1 MLKNK
6 LPDHKMPYLI
16 RNGEG
21 ERYLF
26 GRQLATIIANGK
38 STDNLVEMVILS
50 GGKGDS
56 FPSHKHL
63 HSHEGIYILHGRL
76 ELVIANKKYL
86 LTEGNYAYIPAG
98 TTHSYKMLSHRTQ
111 VLSFTSK
118 GEVSRLYSV
127 IGEPYDRFVHPPK
140 AVNEPVIEKFEKASL
155 AADVEFFYDN
165 KVLGTSRLVEN
176 GAVPELAAPYVLE
189 TGEGI
194 RLVTG
199 DQLHTLMTTQAN
211 SNGEFI
217 FVVSEGPKGEAIP
230 EHYHEEHTEIF
241 FCIEGQ
247 VTLWAKG
254 EEITLSPGDFLHVPA
269 NTIHSYRMDSHYT
282 KMIGI
287 LATGLFEPFFRT
299 LGDVYDDYIF
309 PSKPA
314 PLRFDRVLQNL
325 DILDLKVLGGS
336 PSKDPLVNND
346 KKTINR

>member
-1 MLKNK
+1 MSK
-6 LPDHKMPYLI
+6 LFTNNLPNDKIPYLL

-21 ERYLF
+21 DRYLF
-26 GRQLATIIANGK
+26 GRQLATIIASGK
-38 STDNLVEMVILS
+38 STENLVEMVILS

-56 FPSHKHL
+56 FPTHKHL
-63 HSHEGIYILHGRL
+63 LSHEGIYILHGRL

-98 TTHSYKMLSHRTQ
+98 TEHSYKMLSHRTQ

-118 GEVSRLYSV
+118 GAVSQLYSI
-127 IGEPYDRFVHPPK
+127 IGEPYDKFVHPPK
-140 AVNEPVIEKFEKASL
+140 AVNEPSIEKFKAASL
-155 AADVEFFYDN
+155 SADVEFFFDHQ
-165 KVLGTSRLVEN
+165 VLGPSQLVEN
-176 GAVPELAAPYVLE
+176 GEVSEEAAPYVLE

-247 VTLWAKG
+247 VTLWAIG
-254 EEITLSPGDFLHVPA
+254 EEVVLHPGDILHVPA
-269 NTIHSYRMDSHYT
+269 NTVHSYRMDSHYT

-309 PSKPA
+309 PSEPA
-314 PLRFDRVLQNL
+314 RLRFDRVLQNL
-325 DILDLKVLGGS
+325 DILDLKVLGGH
-336 PSKDPLVNND
+336 PEKD
-346 KKTINR
+346 

>member
-1 MLKNK
+1 MSTLFKNK
-6 LPDHKMPYLI
+6 LPDYKMPYMLK
-16 RNGEG
+16 NGEG

-26 GRQLATIIANGK
+26 GRQLATIIANGM
-38 STDNLVEMVILS
+38 STDHLVEMVILS

-56 FPSHKHL
+56 FPLHKHL
-63 HSHEGIYILHGRL
+63 HSHEGIYVLHGRL
-76 ELVIANKKYL
+76 EVVIANKKYL

-98 TTHSYKMLSHRTQ
+98 TSHSYQMLSHRTQ

-118 GEVSRLYSV
+118 GNVSKIYSI
-127 IGEPYDRFVHPPK
+127 IGEPYEKFVHPPK
-140 AVNEPVIEKFEKASL
+140 AIQEPSMEKYNKASL
-155 AADVEFFYDN
+155 SADIEFILDTEFP
-165 KVLGTSRLVEN
+165 GSSQLVEN
-176 GAVPELAAPYVLE
+176 GEVPEGLAPYVLE

-230 EHYHEEHTEIF
+230 EHYHEKHTEIF

-247 VTLWAKG
+247 VTLWGNG
-254 EEITLSPGDFLHVPA
+254 EELTLHPGDILHVPA

-287 LATGLFEPFFRT
+287 LATGLFEAFFRT
-299 LGDVYDDYIF
+299 LGDAYDDYIF
-309 PSKPA
+309 PSEPA
-314 PLRFDRVLQNL
+314 PLRFDRVIENL
-325 DILDLKVLGGS
+325 DTLDLKVLGGA
-336 PSKDPLVNND
+336 PSKE
-346 KKTINR
+346 

>member
-1 MLKNK
+1 MSK
-6 LPDHKMPYLI
+6 LFTNNLPNHKIPYLL

-38 STDNLVEMVILS
+38 GTENLVEMVILS

-56 FPSHKHL
+56 FPTHKHL

-86 LTEGNYAYIPAG
+86 LTEGNYAYIPVG
-98 TTHSYKMLSHRTQ
+98 TEHSYQMLSHRTQ
-111 VLSFTSK
+111 VLSLTSK
-118 GEVSRLYSV
+118 GNVSQLYSI
-127 IGEPYDRFVHPPK
+127 IGEPYEGFVHPPI
-140 AVNEPVIEKFEKASL
+140 AMNGPSIEKYEKASSI
-155 AADVEFFYDN
+155 ADVEFFFE
-165 KVLGTSRLVEN
+165 KQVLTTSQLVEN
-176 GAVPELAAPYVLE
+176 GEVPEEVTPYVLE

-230 EHYHEEHTEIF
+230 EHYHEKHTEIF

-247 VTLWAKG
+247 VTLWANG
-254 EEITLSPGDFLHVPA
+254 EEITLHPGDILHVPA
-269 NTIHSYRMDSHYT
+269 NTVHSYRMDSHYT

-287 LATGLFEPFFRT
+287 LATGLFEAFFRT

-309 PSKPA
+309 PSEPA
-314 PLRFDRVLQNL
+314 PLRFDRILQNL
-325 DILDLKVLGGS
+325 DILDLKVLGGR
-336 PSKDPLVNND
+336 PIKN
-346 KKTINR
+346 